1 MAGLWMERCD
11 CYQPFGK
18 YDPRHNKP
26 VPEQRCNIVPLAV
39 TEVNNAEHFG
49 KGVNMEL
56 LVWLAETPQGLWGVD
71 AGLYFLSVAVNGE
84 GNIFMKMK

>member
-1 MAGLWMERCD
+1 
-11 CYQPFGK
+11 
-18 YDPRHNKP
+18 
-26 VPEQRCNIVPLAV
+26 
-39 TEVNNAEHFG
+39 
-49 KGVNMEL
+49 MEL